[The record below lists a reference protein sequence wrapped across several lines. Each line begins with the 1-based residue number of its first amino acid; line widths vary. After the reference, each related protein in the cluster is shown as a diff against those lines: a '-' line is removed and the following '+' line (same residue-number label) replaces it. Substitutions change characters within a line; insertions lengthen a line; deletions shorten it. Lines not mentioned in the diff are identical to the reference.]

1 VTDTSTPALPSFAT
15 SVLTALARHGLTTL
29 AGFLLANGLL
39 TSNQSDQFTSIG
51 VSIVLGA
58 AGLAW
63 SWWQKK
69 HAQTTLVAAINAPAA
84 KPPIPVTAQGDPK

>member
-1 VTDTSTPALPSFAT
+1 MTTTSAPALPSFAT
-15 SVLTALARHGLTTL
+15 QVLTALARHGLTTL

-39 TSNQSDQFTSIG
+39 TGNQTDQFTSIG
-51 VSIVLGA
+51 VSMVLGIA
-58 AGLAW
+58 ALAW

-84 KPPIPVTAQGDPK
+84 VPKIATTAQGDPK